1 MRFNKGCN
9 YYFVQSQIYFDSF
22 FPTFKCEKDTK
33 KNTKSGREKIIYS
46 VVKKYVYT
54 GKQSTDLG
62 GPKAESSGRGVRLH
76 SVLQNQSTVFS
87 QSKIMASREMA

>member
-1 MRFNKGCN
+1 MRFNKGWN

-22 FPTFKCEKDTK
+22 FSHLSVTK
-33 KNTKSGREKIIYS
+33 MQKNTKSGREKILFHNT
-46 VVKKYVYT
+46 VNYVYT

-62 GPKAESSGRGVRLH
+62 GPKAESSGRGVRPH